1 MAGATPA
8 NPATLVASR
17 KLSRLMADALLIF
30 KPDAS
35 YRLAARAGIWG
46 WLSTERDWKV
56 ESLAWFQPPASLIE
70 SHYDFL
76 KGRPFF
82 PWLVDFMTALPLAVG
97 RVTASGETLERM
109 RHDLGETRIAQSRP
123 GSLRERYGIFGG
135 VNCLHLSDSPESGT
149 AEVARW
155 AKFVQLDEVSVDLAV
170 ETDKFDHTYRLRSL
184 ATQVAG
190 GVHVELASQ
199 MIRELL
205 TEESEIDGDRLQA
218 LWRITLGAL
227 A

>member
-1 MAGATPA
+1 
-8 NPATLVASR
+8 V
-17 KLSRLMADALLIF
+17 ADALVIF

-46 WLSTERDWKV
+46 WLASEREWKV
-56 ESLAWFQPPASLIE
+56 ESLTWFQPPAGLIE

-82 PWLVDFMTALPLAVG
+82 GWLVDFMTALPMVVG
-97 RVTASGETLERM
+97 RVSASTAALEHM
-109 RHDLGETRIAQSRP
+109 RHDLGETRIQQSRP

-135 VNCLHLSDSPESGT
+135 VNCLHLSDAPETGAS
-149 AEVARW
+149 EVARW
-155 AKFVQLDEVSVDLAV
+155 AKFVQLDSLNADLEVES
-170 ETDKFDHTYRLRSL
+170 DKPDHTFHLRSL

-190 GVHVELASQ
+190 GIHVELASQ
-199 MIRELL
+199 AIRKLL
-205 TEESEIDGDRLQA
+205 AEETHIDGGQLEA

>member
-1 MAGATPA
+1 
-8 NPATLVASR
+8 V
-17 KLSRLMADALLIF
+17 ADALLIF

-35 YRLAARAGIWG
+35 YRLAPRAGIWG
-46 WLSTERDWKV
+46 WLASERDWKI

-82 PWLVDFMTALPLAVG
+82 PWLVDFMTALPLVVG
-97 RVTASGETLERM
+97 RVAASAEALEQM
-109 RHDLGETRIAQSRP
+109 RYDLGETRIAQSRP

-135 VNCLHLSDSPESGT
+135 VNCLHLSDAPETGA
-149 AEVARW
+149 AEVERW
-155 AKFVQLDEVSVDLAV
+155 AKFVPLNKVSVNLA
-170 ETDKFDHTYRLRSL
+170 TDSDKPDHTYRLRSL
-184 ATQVAG
+184 ATQVAAG
-190 GVHVELASQ
+190 IHVELASQ
-199 MIRELL
+199 TIRELL
-205 TEESEIDGDRLQA
+205 AEESAIEGPQLEA

>member
-1 MAGATPA
+1 MAH
-8 NPATLVASR
+8 
-17 KLSRLMADALLIF
+17 ALLIF

-46 WLSTERDWKV
+46 WLLSERGWKV
-56 ESLAWFQPPASLIE
+56 ESMAWFQPPASLIE

-97 RVTASGETLERM
+97 RVTAPGAILEHM

-135 VNCLHLSDSPESGT
+135 INCLHLSDSPETGQ
-149 AEVARW
+149 AEVDRW
-155 AKFVQLDEVSVDLAV
+155 AKFVQLDKVSVDLSV
-170 ETDKFDHTYRLRSL
+170 HDQKPDHTYRLRSL

-190 GVHVELASQ
+190 GIHVALASQ
-199 MIRELL
+199 TIRELL
-205 TEESEIDGDRLQA
+205 AEESEIEGERLEA

>member
-1 MAGATPA
+1 MT
-8 NPATLVASR
+8 
-17 KLSRLMADALLIF
+17 DALVIF

-46 WLSTERDWKV
+46 WLSSEREWKI

-82 PWLVDFMTALPLAVG
+82 GWLVDFMTALPMLVG
-97 RVTASGETLERM
+97 RVSASADALERM
-109 RHDLGETRIAQSRP
+109 RHDLGETRIQQSRP

-135 VNCLHLSDSPESGT
+135 VNCMHLSDAPETGAS
-149 AEVARW
+149 EVARW
-155 AKFVQLDEVSVDLAV
+155 AKFVQLDKVDV
-170 ETDKFDHTYRLRSL
+170 ELDVEAGKPDHTFHLRSL

-190 GVHVELASQ
+190 GVHVEQASQ
-199 MIRELL
+199 LIRELL
-205 TEESEIDGDRLQA
+205 AEESAVEGPELES
-218 LWRITLGAL
+218 LWRIILGAL

>member
-1 MAGATPA
+1 
-8 NPATLVASR
+8 
-17 KLSRLMADALLIF
+17 MADALVIF

-46 WLSTERDWKV
+46 WLASEREWKV
-56 ESLAWFQPPASLIE
+56 ESLTWFQPPAGLIE

-82 PWLVDFMTALPLAVG
+82 GWLVDFMTALPMVVG
-97 RVTASGETLERM
+97 RVSASTAALEHM
-109 RHDLGETRIAQSRP
+109 RHDLGETRIQLSRP

-135 VNCLHLSDSPESGT
+135 VNCLHLSDAPETGAS
-149 AEVARW
+149 EVARW
-155 AKFVQLDEVSVDLAV
+155 AKFVQLDRLDADLEVES
-170 ETDKFDHTYRLRSL
+170 DKPDHTFHLRSL

-190 GVHVELASQ
+190 GIHVELASQ
-199 MIRELL
+199 AIRELL
-205 TEESEIDGDRLQA
+205 AEETHIDGGQLEA